1 MPMPEYQIHAP
12 ESLSEI
18 LITCEHASNRLP
30 FRRGVGRIQRR
41 ILDSHWGWDV
51 GAWELS
57 LDLTRRLDAGVI
69 GGRWSRLLLDLN
81 RRADDPTL
89 LRQWAG
95 DVELPWNVSLDPA
108 AVEDR
113 VTRYHT
119 PYHVELDR
127 LILRRLVR
135 GVRPLLFAVHSFTPC
150 LNGRERGF
158 EIGVLYEHHPGPAH
172 RLGRALR
179 KAGLTVRYNRPYS
192 GMAGMMYAVD
202 RHGSHHGLT
211 CIELEVNHEILRS
224 PAAVRRLGKLVAPA
238 VQELL
243 RETGK
248 RSSKRRA

>member
-1 MPMPEYQIHAP
+1 MPEYLLHDP
-12 ESLSEI
+12 RSLSEL
-18 LITCEHASNRLP
+18 LITCEHATNRLP
-30 FRRGVGRIQRR
+30 FRRGVGRIQRT
-41 ILDSHWGWDV
+41 ILNSHWGWDV

-57 LDLTRRLDAGVI
+57 VDLARRLGAGAI

-95 DVELPWNVSLDPA
+95 DVELPWNVGLAPA
-108 AVEDR
+108 DVERR
-113 VTRYHT
+113 VTNYHT
-119 PYHVELDR
+119 PYHAELDR

-179 KAGLTVRYNRPYS
+179 EAGLSVRYNRPYS

-211 CIELEVNHEILRS
+211 CIELEVNHEILRG
-224 PAAVRRLGKLVAPA
+224 AVAVRRLGKLVAAA
-238 VQELL
+238 VQKLL
-243 RETGK
+243 LEGENQPW
-248 RSSKRRA
+248 KRRT